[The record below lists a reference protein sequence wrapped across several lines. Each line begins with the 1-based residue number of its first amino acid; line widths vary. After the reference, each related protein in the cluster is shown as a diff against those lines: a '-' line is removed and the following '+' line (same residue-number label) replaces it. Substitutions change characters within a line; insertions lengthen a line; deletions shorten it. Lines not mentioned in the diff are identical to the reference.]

1 MKKNIGIVLLL
12 LTGMLA
18 SCDDFLQREPLSYG
32 SEASYFK
39 TAYDYQLSVNA
50 FYEMLPKNNTLWGGL
65 YTQDIKSDNQAGNG

>member
-1 MKKNIGIVLLL
+1 MKKNIGIALLL
-12 LTGMLA
+12 LTGMLV

-50 FYEMLPKNNTLWGGL
+50 FYEYLPKNNTLWGGL
-65 YTQDIKSDNQAGNG
+65 YTQDIKSDNQAGS